1 MVADV
6 PSIPMYV
13 RPVFAISSNKVKGLT
28 APTTGEGSPW
38 NANTWTI
45 R

>member
-1 MVADV
+1 MAADV

-13 RPVFAISSNKVKGLT
+13 RPVFTISSTKMKGLT
-28 APTTGEGSPW
+28 PPTTGEGSPW
-38 NANTWTI
+38 NANTWSI